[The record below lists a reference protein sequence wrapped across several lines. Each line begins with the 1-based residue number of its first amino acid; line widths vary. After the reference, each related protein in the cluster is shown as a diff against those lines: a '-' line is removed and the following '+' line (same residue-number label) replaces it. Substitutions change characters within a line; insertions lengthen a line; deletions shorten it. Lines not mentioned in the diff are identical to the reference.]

1 MNKIFFFISICIFS
15 FQFNSIAQNI
25 NFLNK
30 LQDSILVYSSKL
42 TISNSME
49 IKNEANEKLIKFIT
63 KAARQ
68 EKSIDFNFD
77 SLKIVSVL
85 TSDDKVLRIFT
96 WLIPYDD
103 GSYLYSGVIQA
114 YSKSKK
120 LYNLTVLND
129 YTTKIIRP
137 MKKTLTAKKW
147 YGARYYQLI
156 TKKYHGKKYYT
167 VIGWKGIDGVL
178 TSKVI
183 DVIDI
188 KSNGRLVFGYGIFN
202 MDDSDYFTRNTHPKR
217 VIFTFSA
224 EVHMNLAYQQQTILK
239 KVKDSRLKSSPIPV
253 GFNAQKKEVR
263 TKPKYKKIV
272 AKMIVMDQI
281 APTNPSMEGIYQFY
295 IPKINVIDALYFE
308 RGKWKYYSDI
318 DARNEG
324 NSPDRKDNINYELIE
339 EDD

>member
-1 MNKIFFFISICIFS
+1 MSNLK
-15 FQFNSIAQNI
+15 AQNI
-25 NFLNK
+25 NFLNQ
-30 LQDSILVYSSKL
+30 LQDSIIVYSSKL
-42 TISNSME
+42 TINNSAE
-49 IKNEANEKLIKFIT
+49 IKNAANKKLIKLIT

-68 EKSIDFNFD
+68 EKSIDFGFD
-77 SLKIVSVL
+77 SLNIVSVL

-120 LYNLTVLND
+120 LYGITILKDNTNRI
-129 YTTKIIRP
+129 TKP
-137 MKKTLTAKKW
+137 MKKILTAEKW

-156 TKKYHGKKYYT
+156 TKKYHRKKYYT

-178 TSKVI
+178 TSKVV

-188 KSNGRLVFGYGIFN
+188 KSNGRLVFGYSIFN
-202 MDDSDYFTRNTHPKR
+202 LDESDYFPRNNHPKR
-217 VIFTFSA
+217 VIYTFSA
-224 EVHMNLAYQQQTILK
+224 EVHMNLVYQQQTILK
-239 KVKDSRLKSSPIPV
+239 KVKESRLKSSPIAK

-281 APTNPSMEGIYQFY
+281 APTSPSMEGIYQFY

-308 RGKWKYYSDI
+308 KGKWRYYSDI
-318 DARNEG
+318 DARNKG
-324 NSPDRKDNINYELIE
+324 VSPQKKDNIDYELIE
-339 EDD
+339 EED